1 MRLSAVIITFNE
13 EENLARALASLQ
25 DVADEVVIVDSLST
39 DRTKQIAEGFDNV
52 KFHSQP
58 WLGYAA
64 QKNFANSLASFDAIL
79 SIDAD
84 EALSEELRQSILSL
98 KQEEDLD
105 GRVFELAR
113 LTNYCG
119 SWIRHCGWYPDKRVR
134 LFDRRNSEWYGE
146 FVHERLS
153 MPQDAK
159 IVLLKGDLLHYSYKS
174 VSDHLQRIDR
184 YTDLTSKEAF
194 QKGKKASFFDL
205 WLRPKWK
212 FTRDFVF
219 KLGLLDGYAGYQVC
233 KLSATATFLKYAKL
247 RQLNQDANTAK

>member
-13 EENLARALASLQ
+13 EENLGRCLASLQ
-25 DVADEVVIVDSLST
+25 GVADEVVIVDSLST
-39 DRTKQIAEGFDNV
+39 DRTKQIAERFDNV
-52 KFHSQP
+52 RFHLQP

-64 QKNFANSLASFDAIL
+64 QKNFANSVASFDAVL

-98 KQEEDLD
+98 KQEKELD

-113 LTNYCG
+113 LTDYCG
-119 SWIRHCGWYPDKRVR
+119 SWIRHCGWYPDKRAR
-134 LFDRRNSEWYGE
+134 LFDRRTCEWYGE

-159 IVLLKGDLLHYSYKS
+159 TVRLNGDLLHYSYKN

-194 QKGKKASFFDL
+194 QKGREASLSDL

-212 FTRDFVF
+212 FARDFVF
-219 KLGLLDGYAGYQVC
+219 KLGFLDGYAGYQVC

-247 RQLNQDANTAK
+247 RQLNRDANIAK